1 MLPGV
6 RGVREGALRTITLAD
21 YLATITT
28 PGGAIRIP
36 EAHWFYWQQAEP
48 EWTWNWFC
56 LGLN

>member
-1 MLPGV
+1 M
-6 RGVREGALRTITLAD
+6 REGALRTITLAD